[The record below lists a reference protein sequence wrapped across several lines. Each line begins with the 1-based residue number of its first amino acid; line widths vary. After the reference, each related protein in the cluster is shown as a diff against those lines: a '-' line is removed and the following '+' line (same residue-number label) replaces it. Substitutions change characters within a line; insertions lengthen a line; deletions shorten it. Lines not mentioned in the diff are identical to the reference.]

1 MTNIRRTYKLI
12 DKQTGKTVRTFHA
25 GCKHSRIKMVKN
37 MMERKNDTTYT
48 LKWFYN
54 IDELYPHEIR
64 ELDKRLYEGKVQNL
78 GI

>member
-1 MTNIRRTYKLI
+1 
-12 DKQTGKTVRTFHA
+12 
-25 GCKHSRIKMVKN
+25 